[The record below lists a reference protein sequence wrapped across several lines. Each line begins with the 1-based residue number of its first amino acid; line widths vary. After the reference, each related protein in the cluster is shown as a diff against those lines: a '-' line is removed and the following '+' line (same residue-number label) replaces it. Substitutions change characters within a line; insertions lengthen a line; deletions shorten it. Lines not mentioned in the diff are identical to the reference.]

1 MSNDSKMPQEPENS
15 QNVDPSSNPEEVRA
29 LGNVRKRSDPSFR
42 SSLQHG
48 TKISSPSLRDR
59 QVSTSFLHKR
69 VSQDDDRPLRSS
81 QATLELQSSG
91 VEVVYKDKT
100 GRQSRVSKLSDDNF
114 SRAVRSSVANS
125 CSTGPSTK
133 SSRRASQVRESD
145 LDELRYNYSQVADCY
160 QEMITDED
168 LCDLAT
174 GIESMTSLTDRT
186 LSRVSTL
193 RASST
198 IRNSDSQLLKQE
210 SRLSTINQVRDRN
223 SDPSLRK
230 RPTSAGTMRN
240 KSLIRNDISNF
251 ADDAACVGSMSDTEL
266 SNMEINVT
274 WD

>member
-1 MSNDSKMPQEPENS
+1 MSQQPENS
-15 QNVDPSSNPEEVRA
+15 QNVDPSSNSEEARG
-29 LGNVRKRSDPSFR
+29 LGNVSKRSDPSFR
-42 SSLQHG
+42 SSLQYR
-48 TKISSPSLRDR
+48 TKVSSPHIRDR
-59 QVSTSFLHKR
+59 QVSTSVLQKR
-69 VSQDDDRPLRSS
+69 FSEEDDRPLRSS

-91 VEVVYKDKT
+91 VEVVYKDKA
-100 GRQSRVSKLSDDNF
+100 GRQSRVSKLNEDNF

-125 CSTGPSTK
+125 CSTGPSTTK
-133 SSRRASQVRESD
+133 TSRRASQNPEYD
-145 LDELRYNYSQVADCY
+145 LDELKYNYSQVADCY
-160 QEMITDED
+160 RETISDED
-168 LCDLAT
+168 LYDLAS
-174 GIESMTSLTDRT
+174 GMESLTSLTDRT

-198 IRNSDSQLLKQE
+198 IRNSESQLLKQE

-251 ADDAACVGSMSDTEL
+251 ADDAVCVGSMSDTEL
-266 SNMEINVT
+266 SNMEINVA